1 MRQTDRAIS
10 RKALLKTFGSMDH
23 IREATL
29 DELAA
34 VPGMTRKVA
43 ERIKEFL

>member
-1 MRQTDRAIS
+1 MKIFWDTANV
-10 RKALLKTFGSMDH
+10 DH

-34 VPGMTRKVA
+34 VPGMTRKIA